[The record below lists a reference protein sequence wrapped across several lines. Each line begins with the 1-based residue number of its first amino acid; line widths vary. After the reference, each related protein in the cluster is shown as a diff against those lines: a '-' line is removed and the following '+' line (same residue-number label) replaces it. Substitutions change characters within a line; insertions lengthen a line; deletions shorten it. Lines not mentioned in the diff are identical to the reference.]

1 MNSPVAQDSAG
12 QSPSQILDSSLFQ
25 RSEEA
30 MFENLSGSPWLAREI
45 ERIPQN
51 DLCDLHSSPVEERS
65 MGEDLVRQKTASTEH
80 DSAIAKHL
88 VKKAA
93 LEEKLKVWQ
102 LDSAVSDSIVDSDGC
117 GGSPYQ
123 SGLAI
128 EKRILE
134 LEEASKRQDLA
145 IQKHNVKKA
154 ALERGIKR
162 HLDYE
167 PGQPSKKPVF
177 EAEQEVDVAV
187 PVVPQNA
194 EEVYRNETFDA
205 SRAQSDAS
213 RAYSEASWAQS
224 DASWDQVQWDFS
236 PLELIG
242 GEFDERM
249 LEEATPHQGR
259 ESANNI
265 TLRSRA
271 SMYEVSASQF
281 IESNNE
287 KRCGHRATSGNTV
300 QEPKQQ
306 TPIKE
311 TIEQRDIQ
319 PDLEYASGGA
329 ASGGRSFTNWRL
341 RRRPSSFG
349 SVMDGMLKKFE
360 RVAIG
365 AWPARKARHK
375 RAVPVDDSVKT

>member
-12 QSPSQILDSSLFQ
+12 QSPSQVLDSSLFQ

-30 MFENLSGSPWLAREI
+30 MFENISGSPWLAREI

-102 LDSAVSDSIVDSDGC
+102 LDSAVSDSIVDSDGY
-117 GGSPYQ
+117 GGSPFQ
-123 SGLAI
+123 SRLAI
-128 EKRILE
+128 ERRILE

-213 RAYSEASWAQS
+213 RAQSEP
-224 DASWDQVQWDFS
+224 SWD
-236 PLELIG
+236 ELFMDAQFDVG
-242 GEFDERM
+242 MMEGECYETM

-259 ESANNI
+259 ESADNI

-271 SMYEVSASQF
+271 SMYEVSASQS

-287 KRCGHRATSGNTV
+287 KRCGDRANSGNTV

-311 TIEQRDIQ
+311 TIEQRDRQ

-349 SVMDGMLKKFE
+349 SVMDGMFKKFE

-375 RAVPVDDSVKT
+375 RAVPVDDPVKT